1 MTDCRADGTVPQA
14 VCLAAMAVRSAASLA
29 GGEPNPMDLVAR
41 RYPVHAWYAAMAASG
56 SCVALSDFAERA
68 VRWEQQREPV
78 PCGAVL
84 QEALR

>member
-1 MTDCRADGTVPQA
+1 VTDCCAEDTAPQA

-41 RYPVHAWYAAMAASG
+41 RYPVHAWYAAMAANCA
-56 SCVALSDFAERA
+56 CVPLSDFAERA
-68 VRWEQQREPV
+68 VRWEQQREPA